1 MPLQH
6 TLKGSLVVAA
16 LAGVPRL
23 ACAQL
28 SVQSADGRNVATV
41 AVRNGQATY
50 TLARDGRTV
59 LLPSRLG
66 IAFRGAPALGDS
78 LKITGSSRDSADET
92 WTQPWGE
99 VARVR
104 DHHNELRVKFS
115 ETTSTAR
122 SFDVV
127 FRVFNDGIGFR
138 YDVPAQPNLGAFQ
151 IEDELT
157 EFALADDAK
166 AWWIPSN
173 RPRLD
178 RSEMLY
184 SSSPVSII
192 DSVQT
197 PLTMKTSWGTYA
209 VIHEADLVD
218 YARMNI
224 AGHRMENRS
233 LRVALAPMH
242 DGVKVRGQTP

>member
-78 LKITGSSRDSADET
+78 LKITGSSRDSADES

-104 DHHNELRVKFS
+104 DHHNELRVRLDEVAAPNRRF
-115 ETTSTAR
+115 T
-122 SFDVV
+122 VV
-127 FRVFNDGIGFR
+127 FRAFDDGIAFR
-138 YDVPAQPNLGAFQ
+138 YELPEQPNLRDFEIQ
-151 IEDELT
+151 DELT
-157 EFALADDAK
+157 EFALANDGR

-173 RPRLD
+173 
-178 RSEMLY
+178 
-184 SSSPVSII
+184 
-192 DSVQT
+192 
-197 PLTMKTSWGTYA
+197 K
-209 VIHEADLVD
+209 
-218 YARMNI
+218 
-224 AGHRMENRS
+224 
-233 LRVALAPMH
+233 
-242 DGVKVRGQTP
+242 